1 MIYLRPRSISVA
13 GRRTTVRLEE
23 AYWDELRR
31 MAAEKRMS
39 IAQIVTAIDA
49 TRPRNL
55 SSAIRVFILRDVR
68 ASLERT
74 RIREENLKTPTLL
87 TRT

>member
-1 MIYLRPRSISVA
+1 MMYLRPRSISVA

-39 IAQIVTAIDA
+39 ITQIVTAIDA

-55 SSAIRVFILRDVR
+55 SSAIRVFILRDIR

-74 RIREENLKTPTLL
+74 RIQGENLRTHTPPTS
-87 TRT
+87 T